1 MTVPKINPNLLESKA
16 NILSTSL
23 SSDLVLHGFS
33 NVSCILSK
41 TVSFPNKNR
50 QANELVKFNSIA
62 LIQFDHML
70 IRSSCCP
77 LYVLDK
83 QKPENYI
90 CFKQQIHRSNK
101 KRDTWWKKGWK
112 LLSWVDAVLQMLSG
126 IWLYQNIARVMSFSA
141 FQDT

>member
-1 MTVPKINPNLLESKA
+1 MTVPKNNPNLLESKV

-33 NVSCILSK
+33 NVSRILSK

-77 LYVLDK
+77 LYVPDK

-90 CFKQQIHRSNK
+90 CLK
-101 KRDTWWKKGWK
+101 
-112 LLSWVDAVLQMLSG
+112 
-126 IWLYQNIARVMSFSA
+126 
-141 FQDT
+141 